1 MLPLQEFLA
10 SKALEYAPF
19 DPARF
24 PALYR
29 RFLELFPP
37 KSAPTFIHIVGTN
50 GKGSTGRFLA
60 LLLKSA
66 GKRVGHF
73 TSPHIH
79 EFRERFWIEGDL
91 VDQVRL
97 EAAHQ
102 RLCQSELAPR
112 ASYFEY
118 ATLLA
123 ILLFEGLE
131 YAVMEAGLGGEFDS
145 TTSLSRALSLFTPIG
160 LDHQE
165 LLGGT
170 LEAIALTKLRSMAR
184 VAIVGEQYSEAIL
197 PLAQKVAQERGSQLY
212 SLEENPL
219 SEESKQL
226 AADYGARFPLPSYQR
241 RNFRL
246 ALKAME
252 ILGIAPRLER
262 LGALDLSG
270 RMERFEGLVLDVGHN
285 PQAAHAL
292 LESLQGARFELI
304 YNTYQ
309 EKDYRA
315 ILELLKPH
323 LTRVQIFPLEGNAR
337 ALEREKLEATLKE
350 LAIPFSEFQG
360 ELEAGNLSV
369 VFGSFS
375 VVQGFKERYPHLL
388 KRVS

>member
-1 MLPLQEFLA
+1 M
-10 SKALEYAPF
+10 
-19 DPARF
+19 
-24 PALYR
+24 
-29 RFLELFPP
+29 
-37 KSAPTFIHIVGTN
+37 
-50 GKGSTGRFLA
+50 
-60 LLLKSA
+60 
-66 GKRVGHF
+66 GHF

-91 VDQVRL
+91 VDQARL
-97 EAAHQ
+97 EVAHQ
-102 RLCQSELAPR
+102 RLCQSELASR

-131 YAVMEAGLGGEFDS
+131 YAVIEAGLGGEFDS
-145 TTSLSRALSLFTPIG
+145 TTSLPRVLSLFTPIG

-170 LEAIALTKLRSMAR
+170 LETIALTKLRSMAR

-219 SEESKQL
+219 NEESKQL
-226 AADYGARFPLPSYQR
+226 EADYGARFPLPSYQR